1 LLVRVTFIPTIP
13 EHFRATAELRR
24 VARVFDPAAALPYFL
39 AALLLARGMTQA
51 AWGMGTPGIED
62 VLFGAMPVLFLVGIG
77 IGARQGLGRE
87 VSFDFGA
94 EEIEIAQPRRRW
106 SVPWAQVARVE
117 ETAEFFLV
125 ATPGAA
131 FYIPRRALDGRDTE
145 AALRD
150 VLAARGAR
158 AEG

>member
-1 LLVRVTFIPTIP
+1 MRITFIPTLP

-24 VARVFDPAAALPYFL
+24 VARVYDPAAALPYFL

-51 AWGMGTPGIED
+51 AWGMGAPGIED
-62 VLFGAMPVLFLVGIG
+62 VLFGAMPILFLAGIG

-94 EEIEIAQPRRRW
+94 EGIEITQPRYRW
-106 SVPWAQVARVE
+106 SVPWSRVGAVE
-117 ETAEFFLV
+117 ETADFFLV
-125 ATPGAA
+125 AADRVA
-131 FYIPRRALDGRDTE
+131 FYVPRRALDGDAE

-150 VLAARGAR
+150 ALAARGAR

>member
-1 LLVRVTFIPTIP
+1 MRVTFAPTIP

-24 VARVFDPAAALPYFL
+24 VARVYDPAAALPYLL
-39 AALLLARGMTQA
+39 AALLLARVMTQA
-51 AWGMGTPGIED
+51 AWGTGPLTIEE
-62 VLFGAMPVLFLVGIG
+62 LIWLPMPVMFLAGIG

-87 VSFDFGA
+87 VSFDFGG
-94 EEIEIAQPRRRW
+94 EGVEIIEPRHRW
-106 SVPWAQVARVE
+106 SVPWTRVGAVE

-125 ATPGAA
+125 GVGTAA
-131 FYIPRRALDGRDTE
+131 FYIPRRVLDGDAE
-145 AALRD
+145 AALRG